1 MDVYERVRQNILE
14 GEAEEV
20 SKIVKELVN
29 LKYPPEKILQ
39 EGLIKGIEIL
49 ADKFKTEMV
58 LIPEALVATRAL
70 NAGLKTISPY
80 IKKDNMYKARAVI
93 GTVEGDIHDIGKNLV
108 KMVVSTVG
116 VEVIDLGIDVS
127 IEKFIDAIKKYK
139 PQLVMISALLTTTLK
154 QMKLIIEEI
163 ENKNL
168 RDDVIIF
175 VGGAP
180 VTRAYAMEIKA
191 DYYTKDVVELRD
203 LLRGSETGDQHR
215 GEKTKIAK
223 KYKKKQIKTNNIVIC
238 LCYYIIRKY

>member
-203 LLRGSETGDQHR
+203 LLDENLDKILMQKS
-215 GEKTKIAK
+215 TKK
-223 KYKKKQIKTNNIVIC
+223 S
-238 LCYYIIRKY
+238 R

>member
-80 IKKDNMYKARAVI
+80 IKRDNMYKARAVI

-127 IEKFIDAIKKYK
+127 IDKFIEAIKKYK
-139 PQLVMISALLTTTLK
+139 PELVMISALLTTTLK
-154 QMKLIIEEI
+154 QMKLTIEEI
-163 ENKNL
+163 ENENL

-191 DYYTKDVVELRD
+191 DYYTKDVVELRN
-203 LLRGSETGDQHR
+203 LLYENLDKILKQ
-215 GEKTKIAK
+215 KNTKK
-223 KYKKKQIKTNNIVIC
+223 S
-238 LCYYIIRKY
+238 R

>member
-1 MDVYERVRQNILE
+1 MDVYERVRQNILA

-80 IKKDNMYKARAVI
+80 IKRDNMYKARAVI

-154 QMKLIIEEI
+154 QMKLTIEEI
-163 ENKNL
+163 KNKNL

-203 LLRGSETGDQHR
+203 LLDENLDKILKQKS
-215 GEKTKIAK
+215 TKK
-223 KYKKKQIKTNNIVIC
+223 S
-238 LCYYIIRKY
+238 R

>member
-139 PQLVMISALLTTTLK
+139 PKLVMISALLTTTLK

-203 LLRGSETGDQHR
+203 LLDENLDKILKQKS
-215 GEKTKIAK
+215 TKK
-223 KYKKKQIKTNNIVIC
+223 S
-238 LCYYIIRKY
+238 R

>member
-1 MDVYERVRQNILE
+1 MDVYERVRQNILA

-154 QMKLIIEEI
+154 QMKLTIEEI
-163 ENKNL
+163 KNKNL
-168 RDDVIIF
+168 RADVIIF

-203 LLRGSETGDQHR
+203 LLDENLDKILKQKS
-215 GEKTKIAK
+215 TKK
-223 KYKKKQIKTNNIVIC
+223 S
-238 LCYYIIRKY
+238 R

>member
-1 MDVYERVRQNILE
+1 MDVYERVRQNILA

-80 IKKDNMYKARAVI
+80 IKRDNMYKARAVI

-127 IEKFIDAIKKYK
+127 IDKFIEAIKKYK

-154 QMKLIIEEI
+154 QMKLTIEEI

-203 LLRGSETGDQHR
+203 LLDENLDKILKQKS
-215 GEKTKIAK
+215 TKK
-223 KYKKKQIKTNNIVIC
+223 S
-238 LCYYIIRKY
+238 R

>member
-1 MDVYERVRQNILE
+1 MDVYERVRQNILA
-14 GEAEEV
+14 GEDEEV

-70 NAGLKTISPY
+70 NAGLKTISPN
-80 IKKDNMYKARAVI
+80 IKKDNMYKTRAVI

-154 QMKLIIEEI
+154 QMKLTIEEI

-203 LLRGSETGDQHR
+203 LLDENLDKILKQKS
-215 GEKTKIAK
+215 TKK
-223 KYKKKQIKTNNIVIC
+223 S
-238 LCYYIIRKY
+238 R

>member
-203 LLRGSETGDQHR
+203 LLDENLDKILKQKS
-215 GEKTKIAK
+215 TKK
-223 KYKKKQIKTNNIVIC
+223 SRYDSPQPVPP
-238 LCYYIIRKY
+238 

>member
-49 ADKFKTEMV
+49 ANKFKTEMV

-154 QMKLIIEEI
+154 QMKLTIEEI

-191 DYYTKDVVELRD
+191 DYDTKDVVELRD
-203 LLRGSETGDQHR
+203 LLDENLDKILKQKS
-215 GEKTKIAK
+215 TKK
-223 KYKKKQIKTNNIVIC
+223 S
-238 LCYYIIRKY
+238 R

>member
-1 MDVYERVRQNILE
+1 MDVYERVRQNILA

-108 KMVVSTVG
+108 KMVVSTVS

-154 QMKLIIEEI
+154 QMKLTIEEI

-203 LLRGSETGDQHR
+203 LLDENLDKILKQKS
-215 GEKTKIAK
+215 TKK
-223 KYKKKQIKTNNIVIC
+223 S
-238 LCYYIIRKY
+238 R

>member
-1 MDVYERVRQNILE
+1 MDVYEKVRQNILA

-49 ADKFKTEMV
+49 ANKFKTEMV

-154 QMKLIIEEI
+154 QMKLTIEEI

-203 LLRGSETGDQHR
+203 LLDENLD
-215 GEKTKIAK
+215 KIL
-223 KYKKKQIKTNNIVIC
+223 KQKVQKS
-238 LCYYIIRKY
+238 R

>member
-139 PQLVMISALLTTTLK
+139 PKLVMISALLTTTLK
-154 QMKLIIEEI
+154 QMKLTIEEI

-203 LLRGSETGDQHR
+203 LLDENLDQIL
-215 GEKTKIAK
+215 KQKSTKK
-223 KYKKKQIKTNNIVIC
+223 S
-238 LCYYIIRKY
+238 R

>member
-1 MDVYERVRQNILE
+1 MDVYERVRQNILA
-14 GEAEEV
+14 GEDEEV

-49 ADKFKTEMV
+49 ANKFKTEMV

-154 QMKLIIEEI
+154 QMKLTIEEI

-203 LLRGSETGDQHR
+203 LLDENLDKILKQKS
-215 GEKTKIAK
+215 TKK
-223 KYKKKQIKTNNIVIC
+223 S
-238 LCYYIIRKY
+238 R

>member
-154 QMKLIIEEI
+154 QMKLTIEEI

-203 LLRGSETGDQHR
+203 LLDENLD
-215 GEKTKIAK
+215 KIL
-223 KYKKKQIKTNNIVIC
+223 IEHLGI
-238 LCYYIIRKY
+238 L

>member
-1 MDVYERVRQNILE
+1 MDVYERVRQNILA

-203 LLRGSETGDQHR
+203 LLDENLDKILKQKS
-215 GEKTKIAK
+215 TKK
-223 KYKKKQIKTNNIVIC
+223 S
-238 LCYYIIRKY
+238 R

>member
-1 MDVYERVRQNILE
+1 MDVYERVRQNILA
-14 GEAEEV
+14 GEDEEV

-154 QMKLIIEEI
+154 QMKLTIEEI

-191 DYYTKDVVELRD
+191 DYYTKDVVELTD
-203 LLRGSETGDQHR
+203 LLDENLDKILKQKS
-215 GEKTKIAK
+215 TKK
-223 KYKKKQIKTNNIVIC
+223 S
-238 LCYYIIRKY
+238 R

>member
-203 LLRGSETGDQHR
+203 LLDENLDKILKQKS
-215 GEKTKIAK
+215 TKKADK
-223 KYKKKQIKTNNIVIC
+223 NK
-238 LCYYIIRKY
+238 

>member
-1 MDVYERVRQNILE
+1 MA

-154 QMKLIIEEI
+154 QMKLTIEEI
-163 ENKNL
+163 KNKNL

-203 LLRGSETGDQHR
+203 LLDENLDKILKQKS
-215 GEKTKIAK
+215 TKK
-223 KYKKKQIKTNNIVIC
+223 S
-238 LCYYIIRKY
+238 R

>member
-1 MDVYERVRQNILE
+1 MDVYERVRQNILA

-70 NAGLKTISPY
+70 NAGLKSISPY

-154 QMKLIIEEI
+154 QMKLTIEEI
-163 ENKNL
+163 KNKNL

-203 LLRGSETGDQHR
+203 LLDENLDKILKQKS
-215 GEKTKIAK
+215 TKK
-223 KYKKKQIKTNNIVIC
+223 S
-238 LCYYIIRKY
+238 R

>member
-80 IKKDNMYKARAVI
+80 IKRDNMYKARAVI

-127 IEKFIDAIKKYK
+127 IDKFIEAIKKYK

-154 QMKLIIEEI
+154 QMKLTIEEI

-203 LLRGSETGDQHR
+203 LLDENLDKILKQKS
-215 GEKTKIAK
+215 TKK
-223 KYKKKQIKTNNIVIC
+223 S
-238 LCYYIIRKY
+238 R

>member
-1 MDVYERVRQNILE
+1 MDLYERVRQNILA

-80 IKKDNMYKARAVI
+80 IKKDNMYKTRAVI

-154 QMKLIIEEI
+154 QMKLTIEEI

-203 LLRGSETGDQHR
+203 LLDENLDKILKQKS
-215 GEKTKIAK
+215 TKK
-223 KYKKKQIKTNNIVIC
+223 S
-238 LCYYIIRKY
+238 R

>member
-1 MDVYERVRQNILE
+1 MDVYERVRQNILA

-154 QMKLIIEEI
+154 QMKLTIEEI

-175 VGGAP
+175 VGGAS

-203 LLRGSETGDQHR
+203 LLDENLDKILKQKS
-215 GEKTKIAK
+215 TKK
-223 KYKKKQIKTNNIVIC
+223 S
-238 LCYYIIRKY
+238 R

>member
-1 MDVYERVRQNILE
+1 MDVYERVRQNILA

-139 PQLVMISALLTTTLK
+139 SQLVMISALLTTTLK
-154 QMKLIIEEI
+154 QMKLTIEEI
-163 ENKNL
+163 KNKNL

-203 LLRGSETGDQHR
+203 LLDENLD
-215 GEKTKIAK
+215 KIL
-223 KYKKKQIKTNNIVIC
+223 KKKSTKKS
-238 LCYYIIRKY
+238 R

>member
-80 IKKDNMYKARAVI
+80 IKRDNMYKARAVI

-127 IEKFIDAIKKYK
+127 IDKFIGAIKKYK

-154 QMKLIIEEI
+154 QMKLTIEEI
-163 ENKNL
+163 ENENL

-191 DYYTKDVVELRD
+191 DYYTKDVVELRN
-203 LLRGSETGDQHR
+203 LLYENLDKILKQ
-215 GEKTKIAK
+215 KNTKK
-223 KYKKKQIKTNNIVIC
+223 S
-238 LCYYIIRKY
+238 R

>member
-191 DYYTKDVVELRD
+191 DYYTKDVVELRE
-203 LLRGSETGDQHR
+203 LLDENLDKILMQKS
-215 GEKTKIAK
+215 TKK
-223 KYKKKQIKTNNIVIC
+223 S
-238 LCYYIIRKY
+238 R

>member
-139 PQLVMISALLTTTLK
+139 PKLVMISALLTTTLK
-154 QMKLIIEEI
+154 QMKLTIEEI

-203 LLRGSETGDQHR
+203 LLDENLDKILKQKS
-215 GEKTKIAK
+215 TKK
-223 KYKKKQIKTNNIVIC
+223 S
-238 LCYYIIRKY
+238 R

>member
-1 MDVYERVRQNILE
+1 MEVYERVRQNILA

-154 QMKLIIEEI
+154 QMKLTIEEI
-163 ENKNL
+163 KNKNL

-203 LLRGSETGDQHR
+203 LLDENLDKILKQKS
-215 GEKTKIAK
+215 TKK
-223 KYKKKQIKTNNIVIC
+223 S
-238 LCYYIIRKY
+238 R

>member
-1 MDVYERVRQNILE
+1 MDVYERVRQNILA

-127 IEKFIDAIKKYK
+127 IDKFIEAIKKYK

-154 QMKLIIEEI
+154 QMKLTIEEI

-203 LLRGSETGDQHR
+203 LLDENLDKILKQKS
-215 GEKTKIAK
+215 TKK
-223 KYKKKQIKTNNIVIC
+223 S
-238 LCYYIIRKY
+238 R

>member
-1 MDVYERVRQNILE
+1 MDVYERVRQNILA

-154 QMKLIIEEI
+154 QMKLTIEEI
-163 ENKNL
+163 KNKNL

-191 DYYTKDVVELRD
+191 DYYTKGVVELRD
-203 LLRGSETGDQHR
+203 LLDENLDKILKQKS
-215 GEKTKIAK
+215 TKK
-223 KYKKKQIKTNNIVIC
+223 S
-238 LCYYIIRKY
+238 R

>member
-1 MDVYERVRQNILE
+1 MDVYERVRQNILA

-108 KMVVSTVG
+108 KMVVSTVC

-154 QMKLIIEEI
+154 QMKLTIEEI
-163 ENKNL
+163 KNKNL

-203 LLRGSETGDQHR
+203 LLDENLDKILKQKS
-215 GEKTKIAK
+215 TKK
-223 KYKKKQIKTNNIVIC
+223 S
-238 LCYYIIRKY
+238 R

>member
-1 MDVYERVRQNILE
+1 MDVYERVRQNILA

-139 PQLVMISALLTTTLK
+139 PKLVMISALLTTTLK
-154 QMKLIIEEI
+154 QMKLTIEEI

-203 LLRGSETGDQHR
+203 LLDENLDKILKQKS
-215 GEKTKIAK
+215 TKK
-223 KYKKKQIKTNNIVIC
+223 S
-238 LCYYIIRKY
+238 R

>member
-1 MDVYERVRQNILE
+1 MDVYERARQNILA

-203 LLRGSETGDQHR
+203 LLDENLDKILKQKS
-215 GEKTKIAK
+215 TKK
-223 KYKKKQIKTNNIVIC
+223 S
-238 LCYYIIRKY
+238 R

>member
-1 MDVYERVRQNILE
+1 MDVYERVRQNILA

-70 NAGLKTISPY
+70 NAGVKTISPY

-93 GTVEGDIHDIGKNLV
+93 GTVEGDILDIGKNLV

-154 QMKLIIEEI
+154 QMKLTVEEI
-163 ENKNL
+163 KNKNL

-203 LLRGSETGDQHR
+203 LLDENLDKILKQKS
-215 GEKTKIAK
+215 TKK
-223 KYKKKQIKTNNIVIC
+223 S
-238 LCYYIIRKY
+238 R

>member
-49 ADKFKTEMV
+49 ANKFKTEMV

-154 QMKLIIEEI
+154 QMKLTIEEI
-163 ENKNL
+163 KNKNL

-203 LLRGSETGDQHR
+203 LLDENLDKILKQKS
-215 GEKTKIAK
+215 TKK
-223 KYKKKQIKTNNIVIC
+223 S
-238 LCYYIIRKY
+238 R

>member
-203 LLRGSETGDQHR
+203 LLDENL
-215 GEKTKIAK
+215 EKILKQKSTKK
-223 KYKKKQIKTNNIVIC
+223 S
-238 LCYYIIRKY
+238 R

>member
-1 MDVYERVRQNILE
+1 MDVYERVRQNILA

-154 QMKLIIEEI
+154 QMKLTIEEI
-163 ENKNL
+163 KNKNL

-203 LLRGSETGDQHR
+203 LLDENLDKILKQKS
-215 GEKTKIAK
+215 TKKADK
-223 KYKKKQIKTNNIVIC
+223 NK
-238 LCYYIIRKY
+238 

>member
-1 MDVYERVRQNILE
+1 MDVYERVRQNILA

-139 PQLVMISALLTTTLK
+139 PQLVMISELITTTLK
-154 QMKLIIEEI
+154 QMKLTIEEI

-191 DYYTKDVVELRD
+191 DYYTKDVVELRN
-203 LLRGSETGDQHR
+203 LLDENLDKILKQKS
-215 GEKTKIAK
+215 TKK
-223 KYKKKQIKTNNIVIC
+223 S
-238 LCYYIIRKY
+238 R

>member
-154 QMKLIIEEI
+154 QMKLTIEEI

-180 VTRAYAMEIKA
+180 VTRAYAMEIKV

-203 LLRGSETGDQHR
+203 LLDENLDKILKQKS
-215 GEKTKIAK
+215 TKK
-223 KYKKKQIKTNNIVIC
+223 S
-238 LCYYIIRKY
+238 R

>member
-203 LLRGSETGDQHR
+203 LLDETVDKILKQ
-215 GEKTKIAK
+215 KSTKK
-223 KYKKKQIKTNNIVIC
+223 S
-238 LCYYIIRKY
+238 R